1 MLMSEENFGLEIAK
15 EAIKEVGK
23 DVYSDVGKPIAK
35 PTGELIGLVPRAIKA
50 ALSPLE
56 KWIMQREY
64 NVAETQKLLELKL
77 QNVSPELIEPPE
89 PYIAVPAL
97 QYISYCMDCDELR
110 DMYANLLANSMNKVV
125 KNGVHPGF
133 LEIVKQLCPDE
144 AKLLNYIYTN
154 NSHIGIP
161 IVYLEAC
168 KTTGGSLIVVNAFTN
183 AVELCGCEHPNNY
196 EKYIDNL
203 ERLGLISCSQSVHF
217 VKKEVYT
224 SIKEHTYILNAI
236 ASLEENEKID
246 KVKIVEGS
254 LSLTKYG
261 MDFCSICLETP
272 NKIKIEII
280 ED

>member
-1 MLMSEENFGLEIAK
+1 MNEENFGLEIAK

-35 PTGELIGLVPRAIKA
+35 PTGELIGLVPRAIRA

-56 KWIMQREY
+56 KWVMQREY
-64 NVAETQKLLELKL
+64 SIAETQKLLELKL

-133 LEIVKQLCPDE
+133 LEIIKQLCPDE
-144 AKLLNYIYTN
+144 AKLLDYIYQK
-154 NSHIGIP
+154 GAFVGVP
-161 IVYLEAC
+161 IIYIKVH
-168 KTTGGSLIVVNAFTN
+168 KNTGGTLYVVNAFTDIL
-183 AVELCGCEHPNNY
+183 ELCGCEKPIDY
-196 EKYIDNL
+196 EKYFDNL
-203 ERLGLISCSQSVHF
+203 ERLGLISCSNDVHF
-217 VKKEVYT
+217 VNTEVYQ
-224 SIKEHTYILNAI
+224 SLKHHPYILKSIEN
-236 ASLEENEKID
+236 LEQKQEIK
-246 KVKIVEGS
+246 KVELIEGS

-261 MDFCSICLETP
+261 IDFCSICLEAP
-272 NKIKIEII
+272 NDIEFEII